1 MAELLTV
8 RQAAD
13 LCGLTPNAIWNWQHR
28 GHIRPD
34 GLDGR
39 GRPLYSQLTI
49 ARAEART
56 RQRAGRRLPAAA

>member
-1 MAELLTV
+1 MDELLTV

-28 GHIRPD
+28 GRISPD
-34 GLDGR
+34 GLDDR

-49 ARAEART
+49 ARAEAAT
-56 RQRAGRRLPAAA
+56 RRRAGRQLPTAA